1 MSDPFSPLSLREAA
15 RLLEAEVSPGVDGVF
30 ATVGTDSRRLPADAL
45 FVALSGPNFDGH
57 EFIAAAR
64 QQGARAALVSRWVAD
79 PLPQLRVADT
89 RLALGRLA
97 ASWRT
102 RFTGPLIALT
112 GSNGKTTLKEMLA
125 AILRRRGST
134 LATEGNLNNDI
145 GVPLTLLR
153 LNAEHGYAVIEMGA
167 NHHGEIA
174 YLTGLARPDV
184 AIVNNAGP
192 CHLEGFGDMAGVAR
206 AKGEIFQGLSA
217 TGVAIV
223 NSDDPH
229 ADDWIGLNPGRRIV
243 DFGLDRPAAVSA
255 RILDAATNRFRLIV
269 PAGET
274 EIRLPLPGRHNIR
287 NALAAVAGAAAAGA
301 TLDDIRQGLESL
313 HDVGGRLQR
322 LRGRHGGTVIHDAYN
337 ANPASL
343 AAALHTVGAGP
354 GRKWLVLGDMREL
367 GPVASELHAQSGQE
381 ARTTGFERLYALG
394 EHSRAAAAAF
404 GEGGRHFTDL
414 EALVDAL
421 SRDLEHHAEPPTI
434 LIKGSRGM
442 RMERVV
448 TVLVE
453 PEETGAKPEGQG

>member
-192 CHLEGFGDMAGVAR
+192 CHLEGFGDVAGVAR

-223 NSDDPH
+223 NRDDPH

-255 RILDAATNRFRLIV
+255 RVLDAVTNRFRLIV

-287 NALAAVAGAAAAGA
+287 NALAAAAGALAAGA
-301 TLDDIRQGLESL
+301 TLDDIQQGLESL

-448 TVLVE
+448 AVLAE

>member
-64 QQGARAALVSRWVAD
+64 QQGARAALVSRWVTD

-192 CHLEGFGDMAGVAR
+192 CHLEGFGDVAGVAR

-223 NSDDPH
+223 NRDDPH

-243 DFGLDRPAAVSA
+243 DFGLDRPAAVGA
-255 RILDAATNRFRLIV
+255 RVLDAATNRFRLIV

-287 NALAAVAGAAAAGA
+287 NALAAAAGALAAGA
-301 TLDDIRQGLESL
+301 TLDDIQQGLESL

-448 TVLVE
+448 AVLVE
-453 PEETGAKPEGQG
+453 PEETGVKPEGQG

>member
-1 MSDPFSPLSLREAA
+1 M
-15 RLLEAEVSPGVDGVF
+15 
-30 ATVGTDSRRLPADAL
+30 
-45 FVALSGPNFDGH
+45 
-57 EFIAAAR
+57 
-64 QQGARAALVSRWVAD
+64 
-79 PLPQLRVADT
+79 
-89 RLALGRLA
+89 
-97 ASWRT
+97 
-102 RFTGPLIALT
+102 
-112 GSNGKTTLKEMLA
+112 
-125 AILRRRGST
+125 
-134 LATEGNLNNDI
+134 
-145 GVPLTLLR
+145 PLTLLR

-192 CHLEGFGDMAGVAR
+192 CHLEGFGDVAGVAR

-269 PAGET
+269 PTGET

-287 NALAAVAGAAAAGA
+287 NALAAAAGALAAGA
-301 TLDDIRQGLESL
+301 TLDDIRRGLESL
-313 HDVGGRLQR
+313 RDVGGRLQR
-322 LRGRHGGTVIHDAYN
+322 LRGQHGGTVIHDAYN

-367 GPVASELHAQSGQE
+367 GPVASELHAQSGRE
-381 ARTTGFERLYALG
+381 TRTTGFERLYALG